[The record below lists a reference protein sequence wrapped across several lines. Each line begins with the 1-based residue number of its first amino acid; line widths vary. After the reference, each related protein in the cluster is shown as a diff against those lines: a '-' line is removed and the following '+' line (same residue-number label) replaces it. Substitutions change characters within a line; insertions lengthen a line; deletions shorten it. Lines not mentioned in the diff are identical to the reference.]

1 MQTLGGYQMPS
12 QGRIGGQKG
21 VGTVEPTSQASV
33 KRKRD
38 DTGAAHVTGY
48 LSYIRCTAIGI
59 AIAAYTIC
67 LACKM
72 SGAVRDLT

>member
-48 LSYIRCTAIGI
+48 LSYIRCTCHRVLQLQRTRYAWH
-59 AIAAYTIC
+59 ARSQEP
-67 LACKM
+67 
-72 SGAVRDLT
+72 SGT